1 MEYTIT
7 LPNDHPRTTIR
18 ELLEQEWLVPRKV
31 RHLLRTRKNV
41 RVNGETALFHQEG
54 SAHASS
60 RRSRLHVSAS
70 DFWEQREDY
79 GVV

>member
-7 LPNDHPRTTIR
+7 LPIDHPRTTIR

-41 RVNGETALFHQEG
+41 RVNGETALFI
-54 SAHASS
+54 
-60 RRSRLHVSAS
+60 RK
-70 DFWEQREDY
+70 
-79 GVV
+79 